1 LKKGKYDE
9 KMYSLIKTSVGEEKF
24 EMIKGILSKPN
35 IKAEQLEKELAEKE
49 NQITI
54 LQKKLAPVENL

>member
-1 LKKGKYDE
+1 
-9 KMYSLIKTSVGEEKF
+9 MYSLIKTSVGEEKF
-24 EMIKGILSKPN
+24 EIIKGILSKPN